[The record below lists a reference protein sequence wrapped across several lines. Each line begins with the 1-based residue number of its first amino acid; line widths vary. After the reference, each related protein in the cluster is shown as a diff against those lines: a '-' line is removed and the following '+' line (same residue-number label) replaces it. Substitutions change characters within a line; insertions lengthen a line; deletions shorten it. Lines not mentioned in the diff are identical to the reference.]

1 MLYMCLYMCLAF
13 ILIIRAI
20 LPSKYKKRNTSRQMN
35 NNILTFNAL
44 KYIFLNTEK
53 CKYCLNHTYSP
64 ALKKVCTQFQ
74 VNYDFVLNFI

>member
-1 MLYMCLYMCLAF
+1 MCLAF

-44 KYIFLNTEK
+44 KYIFLNTENANTAQIT
-53 CKYCLNHTYSP
+53 LTLLH
-64 ALKKVCTQFQ
+64 
-74 VNYDFVLNFI
+74 